1 MSQPHTIIR
10 RSARTSYVST
20 IIGIALVLFMLGL
33 VSWMVLSSKKVVKLA
48 KESLQVD
55 IFFKDNAREADMI
68 QLEKKLNA
76 EPFVK
81 SARYKTVEE
90 VIEEIKLD
98 TGEEDLD
105 LEDSYKELSPTIEI
119 FLHEDYAHIDSLNKI
134 EERIKADYAS
144 VDEFYYNKEMLVDIN
159 TNSAFLIY
167 IILGIAGL
175 LLIVAIALIN
185 NTIRLAIY
193 SKRLIIR
200 SMQLVGATESFIR
213 RPFIWN
219 AFVQGIIAA
228 LLALGLLMGLNLY
241 LEEQI
246 EGLHEI
252 QDIRIISILFGG
264 VTALGIFISWISTYF
279 ALRKYLRIKSE
290 YLY

>member
-55 IFFKDNAREADMI
+55 VFFKDNAREADMI

-90 VIEEIKLD
+90 VIEEIKMD
-98 TGEEDLD
+98 TAEEDLD

-119 FLHEDYAHIDSLNKI
+119 FLHEEYAHIDSLNKI

-159 TNSAFLIY
+159 ANSSFLIY

>member
-241 LEEQI
+241 LEDQI